1 MKTVFI
7 NHINLRS
14 GVIFFLLL
22 CFFGS
27 RGKKIAPSSRKQIT
41 EIKGEGMIACYNHIS
56 KVNPHIR
63 QHFLANGGCL
73 VPMRPKIHVAAP
85 FPRQKKNVGVMVRI
99 HVGYRERTG
108 REVTSVHILS
118 SRYSVRYFRGTDQRN
133 RNESIVIQWN
143 HDGFEKS
150 SKRLRKSNCS
160 SNPR

>member
-1 MKTVFI
+1 MILLLTLKGFFLLLLIHLMKTVFI

-27 RGKKIAPSSRKQIT
+27 RGKKNSAFLTIT

-56 KVNPHIR
+56 KVNPHILP
-63 QHFLANGGCL
+63 HFLANGGCL

-108 REVTSVHILS
+108 REVTSVHGILEALIS
-118 SRYSVRYFRGTDQRN
+118 NETGTK
-133 RNESIVIQWN
+133 V
-143 HDGFEKS
+143 
-150 SKRLRKSNCS
+150 
-160 SNPR
+160 

>member
-1 MKTVFI
+1 MILLLTLKGFFLLIHLMETVFI

-99 HVGYRERTG
+99 HLGYRERTG
-108 REVTSVHILS
+108 REVTSVHGILEALM
-118 SRYSVRYFRGTDQRN
+118 
-133 RNESIVIQWN
+133 RNETGTKV
-143 HDGFEKS
+143 
-150 SKRLRKSNCS
+150 
-160 SNPR
+160 